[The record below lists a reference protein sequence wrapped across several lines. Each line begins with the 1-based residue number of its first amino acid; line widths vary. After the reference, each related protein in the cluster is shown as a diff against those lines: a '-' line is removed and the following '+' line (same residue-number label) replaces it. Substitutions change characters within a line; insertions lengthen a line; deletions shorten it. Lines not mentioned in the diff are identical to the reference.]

1 VAEGR
6 ARRRRSG
13 GGRGGSGSGE
23 WVTPFD
29 QHVAQGGVV
38 VHKVGL
44 RLMGARGNRLEHGA
58 HRAAAMADGGGS
70 VGTRAREEVNQEGF
84 L

>member
-1 VAEGR
+1 
-6 ARRRRSG
+6 
-13 GGRGGSGSGE
+13 
-23 WVTPFD
+23 VTLFD
-29 QHVAQGGVV
+29 QHVARGGVV

-58 HRAAAMADGGGS
+58 RRAAAMADGGGS
-70 VGTRAREEVNQEGF
+70 AGTRAREEVNREGF

>member
-1 VAEGR
+1 
-6 ARRRRSG
+6 
-13 GGRGGSGSGE
+13 
-23 WVTPFD
+23 
-29 QHVAQGGVV
+29 V

-58 HRAAAMADGGGS
+58 RRAAAMADGGGS
-70 VGTRAREEVNQEGF
+70 AGTRAREEVNREGF